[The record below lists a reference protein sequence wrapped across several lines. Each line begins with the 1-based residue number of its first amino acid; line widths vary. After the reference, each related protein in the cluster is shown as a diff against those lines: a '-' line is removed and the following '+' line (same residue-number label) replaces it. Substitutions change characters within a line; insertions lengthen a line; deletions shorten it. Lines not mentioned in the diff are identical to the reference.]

1 MDGKI
6 TSVDKAVSERMKQF
20 MAHYG
25 YTQVAIAEACNV
37 DVSTLSRYMNNKKPW
52 SSKMLQKIGSVFN
65 VAFLWLRDGIGE
77 MFAEEK
83 AIGKAQFAAFSQML
97 NANASPVSQNVISGD
112 NYQGTQ
118 TINATEGKITAL
130 EQKID
135 AQAELLSEKDRLIAS
150 QQAWLSDKDKLIA
163 RQEAEIAELRER
175 LKQNWLVGLGRIKR
189 GTLCGSSPTN
199 RPTQRFKTPQT
210 TTLRFGTTKKG
221 GSKRTSLLY

>member
-118 TINATEGKITAL
+118 TINAVEGKITAL
-130 EQKID
+130 EQKIE
-135 AQAELLSEKDRLIAS
+135 ALTQLLAEKDKLIAS
-150 QQAWLSDKDKLIA
+150 QQAWLADKDKLIT

-175 LKQNWLVGLGRIKR
+175 LKKN
-189 GTLCGSSPTN
+189 
-199 RPTQRFKTPQT
+199 
-210 TTLRFGTTKKG
+210 
-221 GSKRTSLLY
+221 

>member
-118 TINATEGKITAL
+118 TINAVEGKITAL
-130 EQKID
+130 EQKIE
-135 AQAELLSEKDRLIAS
+135 ALTQLLAEKDKLIAS
-150 QQAWLSDKDKLIA
+150 QQAWLADKDKLIP

-175 LKQNWLVGLGRIKR
+175 LKKN
-189 GTLCGSSPTN
+189 
-199 RPTQRFKTPQT
+199 
-210 TTLRFGTTKKG
+210 
-221 GSKRTSLLY
+221 

>member
-52 SSKMLQKIGSVFN
+52 SSKMLHKIGSVFN
-65 VAFLWLRDGIGE
+65 VAFFWLRDGIGE

-83 AIGKAQFAAFSQML
+83 AIGKAQFAVFNQML

-112 NYQGTQ
+112 NYKGTQ

-130 EQKID
+130 EQKIE
-135 AQAELLSEKDRLIAS
+135 AQAQLLAEKDKLIAS
-150 QQAWLSDKDKLIA
+150 QQAWIADKDKLITS
-163 RQEAEIAELRER
+163 QEAEIAELRER
-175 LKQNWLVGLGRIKR
+175 LKEN
-189 GTLCGSSPTN
+189 
-199 RPTQRFKTPQT
+199 
-210 TTLRFGTTKKG
+210 
-221 GSKRTSLLY
+221 

>member
-83 AIGKAQFAAFSQML
+83 AIGKAQFAAFNQML
-97 NANASPVSQNVISGD
+97 DANASPVSQNIISGD

-130 EQKID
+130 EQKIEAL
-135 AQAELLSEKDRLIAS
+135 AQLLAE
-150 QQAWLSDKDKLIA
+150 KDKLV
-163 RQEAEIAELRER
+163 AEQSNVIAEQR
-175 LKQNWLVGLGRIKR
+175 KQIQMLMDLFSRNEKNMGL
-189 GTLCGSSPTN
+189 
-199 RPTQRFKTPQT
+199 
-210 TTLRFGTTKKG
+210 
-221 GSKRTSLLY
+221 

>member
-1 MDGKI
+1 MVDFMLIYKHSLTYTTMDGKI

-97 NANASPVSQNVISGD
+97 DANTSPVSQNIISGD

-130 EQKID
+130 EQKIE
-135 AQAELLSEKDRLIAS
+135 AQAQLLAE
-150 QQAWLSDKDKLIA
+150 KDKLV
-163 RQEAEIAELRER
+163 AEQSNVIAEQR
-175 LKQNWLVGLGRIKR
+175 KQIQMLMDLFGRNEKNVGL
-189 GTLCGSSPTN
+189 
-199 RPTQRFKTPQT
+199 
-210 TTLRFGTTKKG
+210 
-221 GSKRTSLLY
+221 